1 MMDEQVILDIKKA
14 QLLLRTLDTSL
25 VVIKNGKILHQRIG
39 EGLAPFIDLIETTSG
54 DFSGCVIGDR
64 LLGRASALLCR
75 YVHADGVYAEKG
87 TKKALAVLLVGG
99 ILGQVDTF
107 LPHIS
112 NQSQDGLCPFERA
125 VTSVEYPD
133 EAFHIIKNKLGKLE
147 G

>member
-1 MMDEQVILDIKKA
+1 MMDEQVVLDMKKA
-14 QLLLRTLDTSL
+14 QLLLHTLDASL
-25 VVIKNGKILHQRIG
+25 VVIKNGKILHQRTG
-39 EGLAPFIDLIETTSG
+39 EGLAPFINLIETTSG

-64 LLGRASALLCR
+64 LLGRASAFLCW
-75 YVHADGVYAEKG
+75 YVHAAGVYAEKG

-125 VTSVEYPD
+125 VASVESPD
-133 EAFHIIKNKLGKLE
+133 EAFHVIKNKLGEL
-147 G
+147 GG